1 MVEEEGPLR
10 KEGEMVEEMEL
21 EKLVGTGEVKEVAM
35 GVEKAVGK
43 TVGDGDEGGRASDYG
58 RVEVLATAVVALASA
73 AAVVELATSAAAVV
87 GGRAMGV
94 EVR

>member
-10 KEGEMVEEMEL
+10 REGEMVEEMGL
-21 EKLVGTGEVKEVAM
+21 VKLVGTEEAKEVAM
-35 GVEKAVGK
+35 EAERAVE
-43 TVGDGDEGGRASDYG
+43 DGDEGGRASDYG
-58 RVEVLATAVVALASA
+58 RVEALATAVVALASA

-87 GGRAMGV
+87 VALAMGV